1 MLAEAQAHTAR
12 LPGGYPQSVADTLA
26 WVLGDV
32 RTAPLS
38 GTHSNGTP
46 PTEDQ
51 LWSEYEQAEHWV
63 YCRSESSIPQSHVVG
78 VESALMWVCGLT
90 AIKPLEFIYTDPA
103 SPDLPA

>member
-1 MLAEAQAHTAR
+1 MLAEAHAHTAR
-12 LPGGYPQSVADTLA
+12 LPGGYPQSVAEALA

-38 GTHSNGTP
+38 GTRTSDAP

-51 LWSEYEQAEHWV
+51 LRSEYEQAEHLV
-63 YCRSESSIPQSHVVG
+63 YCRAESSIPQSHVVG

-90 AIKPLEFIYTDPA
+90 TIKPLEYIYTDP
-103 SPDLPA
+103 PDLPA